1 MSSSSDFRFNNLL
14 TFLQCYVSFELD
26 HYVSELLTMFH
37 CVGSREHLP
46 LKPWL
51 LPQILGVAQ
60 YLKNRIYNRIN

>member
-1 MSSSSDFRFNNLL
+1 MILYLSNNLL

-37 CVGSREHLP
+37 CVGSREHLR
-46 LKPWL
+46 LKLWL
-51 LPQILGVAQ
+51 LPQILGIAQ